1 MGHRNVTPGRIKLY
15 LSPGTPRTLVISDG
29 VSRRGSSKG
38 KTMKLFLKLLFGF
51 IFLFMVVMTVRTS
64 LQVSLWNALPSFAAS
79 PWAMATLYDAYFG
92 FLTFFCWLAW
102 RERSLGL
109 KILWFVL
116 IMAGG
121 NIAMSLYVLLQLFGL
136 KPKESVS
143 ALFRQKA
150 A

>member
-1 MGHRNVTPGRIKLY
+1 
-15 LSPGTPRTLVISDG
+15 
-29 VSRRGSSKG
+29 
-38 KTMKLFLKLLFGF
+38 MKLFFKLLFGF
-51 IFLFMVVMTVRTS
+51 IFLFMMVMTVRTS
-64 LQVSLWNALPSFAAS
+64 LQVSLWSALPSFAAS

-121 NIAMSLYVLLQLFGL
+121 NIIMSLYVLLQLFGL
-136 KPKESVS
+136 KADESVS